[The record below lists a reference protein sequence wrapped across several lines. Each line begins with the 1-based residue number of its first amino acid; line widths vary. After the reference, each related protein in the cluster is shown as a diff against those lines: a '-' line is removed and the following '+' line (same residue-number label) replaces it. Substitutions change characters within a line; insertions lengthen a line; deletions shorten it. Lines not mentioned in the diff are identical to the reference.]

1 MNAPAP
7 YDVVV
12 SRAGH
17 DKGKAFM
24 VVGTE
29 NGRLFLC
36 DGKNR
41 RLANPKS
48 KSPKHVRV
56 VVSGRERPQS
66 DMAIRKTI
74 ALAAQNAA
82 AKEEMLL
89 GER

>member
-12 SRAGH
+12 SKAGH
-17 DKGKAFM
+17 DKGKYLL
-24 VVGTE
+24 VVGAE
-29 NGRLFLC
+29 ADRLLLC

-48 KSPKHVRV
+48 KSPRHVRV
-56 VVSGRERPQS
+56 VLSGSGRPES
-66 DMAIRKTI
+66 DKEIRKTI

-82 AKEEMLL
+82 AKEEILL